1 MGNCTD
7 IANLCIKLVLS
18 NTFKQHASKHRQNS
32 FLVFRKIIAMFRAKL
47 YDLSFGLLER
57 LRYDPKKFKPVQHNM
72 FFQKEN

>member
-1 MGNCTD
+1 MG
-7 IANLCIKLVLS
+7 
-18 NTFKQHASKHRQNS
+18 KHRQNS